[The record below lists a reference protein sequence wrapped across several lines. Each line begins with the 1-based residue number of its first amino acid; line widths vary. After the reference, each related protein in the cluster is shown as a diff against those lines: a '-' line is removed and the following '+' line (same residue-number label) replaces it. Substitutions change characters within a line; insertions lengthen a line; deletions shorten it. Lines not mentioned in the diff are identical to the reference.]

1 LTYILQNIKT
11 KVRKVALK
19 IEKQTLEDHQVK
31 LTVEVEEKTFEDAKR
46 RAAKKVSK
54 QTKIPGFRPGRA
66 PYNVVVRQVGEP
78 VILEEALDI
87 LVQDIYPKIIEE
99 ADIQPYGPG
108 KLENVESMEP
118 PVLEFI
124 VPLDAEVNLGDYH
137 AIRKTYEPG
146 EVSEKQVDEVIEDL
160 QERQA
165 ILEPVDRPVDEGD
178 VVYTQL
184 SAVRT
189 ESDSAA
195 DEADESQ
202 EDTQEPEDLTLIPE
216 RPATILIRAEEA
228 EKPQKSEQSD
238 EEESEEDE
246 PEEWPFPGFSRQLI
260 GFSKGD
266 EKTIT
271 HTFTEDTQFESLRG
285 VEAVFHLRVDDL
297 KSRTLPELD
306 DEFAK
311 LFGDY
316 ETIEELR
323 AEIRSQL
330 EDQAREKYNES
341 YEDEIL
347 EQAVEEATILYPP
360 QMLEDEVESV
370 IHNLEHRLENQRMDM
385 DLYLRSR
392 EMNMEDLRE
401 EVLPMAESRLKRML
415 FLYEL
420 AKAEDIQ
427 LDQAEIQTEATLT
440 MQNLKRNLS
449 EEDAR
454 KLSNRQV
461 YNNLVTNV
469 MADMIT
475 QRATER
481 FRKIASGEYEEEQ
494 ADQAEQEEEKPEGE
508 VEMTSEE
515 QAQATAEV
523 EESDQTEA
531 TPEAEETPEV
541 VEVAAV
547 ETEEQHP
554 PADPENQMES
564 DSSDQ
569 DKTPED

>member
-1 LTYILQNIKT
+1 M
-11 KVRKVALK
+11 K

-46 RAAKKVSK
+46 RAAKKVSR

-124 VPLDAEVNLGDYH
+124 VPLEAEVDLGDYR
-137 AIRKTYEPG
+137 AIRKPYEPE
-146 EVSEKQVDEVIEDL
+146 EVTEKQVDEVIEDL

-165 ILEPVDRPVDEGD
+165 ILEPVDRPVEEGD

-184 SAVRT
+184 SAERT
-189 ESDSAA
+189 QSDPAA
-195 DEADESQ
+195 VEADESQ
-202 EDTQEPEDLTLIPE
+202 EGTQESEDLNLIPE
-216 RPATILIRAEEA
+216 RPATILIRPEEA
-228 EKPQKSEQSD
+228 EKSQKPEQSD
-238 EEESEEDE
+238 EEEADEDE

-260 GFSKGD
+260 GLSKGD
-266 EKTIT
+266 EQTIT
-271 HTFTEDTQFESLRG
+271 HTFAEDTQFESLRG
-285 VEAVFHLRVDDL
+285 VEAVFHVRVDDL

-316 ETIEELR
+316 ETMEELR

-330 EDQAREKYNES
+330 EEQARQKYNES

-347 EQAVEEATILYPP
+347 EQAIEEATIQYPP

-392 EMNMEDLRE
+392 EMSMEDLQE
-401 EVLPMAESRLKRML
+401 EVLPVAESRLKRML

-440 MQNLKRNLS
+440 MQNLKRTLS

-481 FRKIASGEYEEEQ
+481 FRKIASGEYKEEEQ
-494 ADQAEQEEEKPEGE
+494 ADQAEQEEEPQAELE
-508 VEMTSEE
+508 TTSEE
-515 QAQATAEV
+515 QAQAASQV
-523 EESDQTEA
+523 EESDQAEA
-531 TPEAEETPEV
+531 TPEVEDTPEV
-541 VEVAAV
+541 VEVASA
-547 ETEEQHP
+547 ETEAQHQP
-554 PADPENQMES
+554 TDLENQVES
-564 DSSDQ
+564 DSSGEDE
-569 DKTPED
+569 TPED

>member
-46 RAAKKVSK
+46 RAAKKVSR

-78 VILEEALDI
+78 VILEEALDM
-87 LVQDIYPKIIEE
+87 LVQEIYPKIIEE

-108 KLENVESMEP
+108 KLENVESTEP

-124 VPLDAEVNLGDYH
+124 VPLEAEVDLGDYR
-137 AIRKTYEPG
+137 AIRKPYEPE
-146 EVSEKQVDEVIEDL
+146 EVTEKQVDEVIEDL

-165 ILEPVDRPVDEGD
+165 ILEPVDRPVEEGD

-184 SAVRT
+184 SAERIQ
-189 ESDSAA
+189 SDSATE
-195 DEADESQ
+195 EADETQ
-202 EDTQEPEDLTLIPE
+202 ENTQEPEDPTLIPE
-216 RPATILIRAEEA
+216 RPATILVRPEEA
-228 EKPQKSEQSD
+228 QESKQSD

-260 GFSKGD
+260 GLSKGD

-271 HTFTEDTQFESLRG
+271 HTFAEDTQFESLRG
-285 VEAVFHLRVDDL
+285 VEAVFHIRVDDL

-316 ETIEELR
+316 ETIDELR

-330 EDQAREKYNES
+330 EEQARQKYNES

-347 EQAVEEATILYPP
+347 EQAVEEASIQYPP

-392 EMNMEDLRE
+392 EMSMEDLRE
-401 EVLPMAESRLKRML
+401 EVLPVAEARLKRML

-440 MQNLKRNLS
+440 MQNLKRTLS

-481 FRKIASGEYEEEQ
+481 FRKIASGEYKEEEEQ
-494 ADQAEQEEEKPEGE
+494 ADQAEQEEEPQAELE
-508 VEMTSEE
+508 IASEE
-515 QAQATAEV
+515 QAQATADV

-531 TPEAEETPEV
+531 TPAAEETPQV
-541 VEVAAV
+541 KEVASA
-547 ETEEQHP
+547 EKEAQP
-554 PADPENQMES
+554 PQVDQENPVES
-564 DSSDQ
+564 DSSEEEE
-569 DKTPED
+569 TPED

>member
-46 RAAKKVSK
+46 RAAKKVSR

-124 VPLDAEVNLGDYH
+124 VPLEAEVDLGDYR
-137 AIRKTYEPG
+137 AIRKAYEPE
-146 EVSEKQVDEVIEDL
+146 EVTEKQVDEVIEDL

-165 ILEPVDRPVDEGD
+165 ILEPVDRPVEEGD

-184 SAVRT
+184 SAERT
-189 ESDSAA
+189 QSDPAA
-195 DEADESQ
+195 VEADESQ
-202 EDTQEPEDLTLIPE
+202 EGTQESEDLNLIPE
-216 RPATILIRAEEA
+216 RPATILIRPEEA
-228 EKPQKSEQSD
+228 EKSQKPEQSD
-238 EEESEEDE
+238 EEEADEDE

-260 GFSKGD
+260 GLSKGD
-266 EKTIT
+266 EQTIT
-271 HTFTEDTQFESLRG
+271 HTFAEDTQFESLRG
-285 VEAVFHLRVDDL
+285 VEAVFHVRVDDL

-316 ETIEELR
+316 ETMEELR

-330 EDQAREKYNES
+330 EEQARQKYNES

-347 EQAVEEATILYPP
+347 EQAIEEATIQYPP

-385 DLYLRSR
+385 DLYLKSR
-392 EMNMEDLRE
+392 EMSMEDLQE
-401 EVLPMAESRLKRML
+401 EVLPVAESRLKRML

-440 MQNLKRNLS
+440 MQNLKRTLS

-481 FRKIASGEYEEEQ
+481 FRKIASGEYKEEEQ
-494 ADQAEQEEEKPEGE
+494 ADQAEQEEEPQAELE
-508 VEMTSEE
+508 TTSEE
-515 QAQATAEV
+515 QAQAASQV
-523 EESDQTEA
+523 EESDQAEA
-531 TPEAEETPEV
+531 TPEVEDTPEV
-541 VEVAAV
+541 VEVASA
-547 ETEEQHP
+547 ETEAQHQP
-554 PADPENQMES
+554 TDLENQVES
-564 DSSDQ
+564 DSSGEDE
-569 DKTPED
+569 TPED